1 MTCFFKNECDT
12 TAGRHKRYGFLTFN
26 TPEDVRTP
34 SLLTE
39 SHTKSGFLEI
49 VLGMHVEVRGQTA
62 SEKGLI
68 MCRMDYVC
76 LHWPRLTPVYS
87 GGRIS
92 SADVTAHQV
101 SNLRLIRHCKPLR
114 RWTAHGP
121 THSTAASDWSQCMTP
136 TTWMIHPQPTPLTH
150 QPSLPAEPPARMT
163 RLSMHPL
170 WLPLKQCKMPSHALV
185 FLVSN
190 AELFF
195 ASK

>member
-1 MTCFFKNECDT
+1 MTKLA
-12 TAGRHKRYGFLTFN
+12 AGRHKRYGFLTFN

-49 VLGMHVEVRGQTA
+49 VLGMHVEDRDQTA

-68 MCRMDYVC
+68 MCRNGLRM
-76 LHWPRLTPVYS
+76 PRLTPVYS
-87 GGRIS
+87 GGRI
-92 SADVTAHQV
+92 TAHQV
-101 SNLRLIRHCKPLR
+101 CNLRLIRHCKPLR

-121 THSTAASDWSQCMTP
+121 THFTAASDWSQCMTP
-136 TTWMIHPQPTPLTH
+136 TTRMIHPQPTPRTR